1 MKIHAFALGLASL
14 LASAVSDVAAPTA
27 DVNEDAPFT
36 PDPKNHH
43 HDEEAQGMPFTPD
56 ADNYGHDEDAASMPD
71 ADNYGHDWFCCYWS
85 PTSDMCGDRRQGDL
99 DGCLS
104 PADSGY
110 EWCVASRA
118 RCEGCGGTFCDADNY
133 GHDEDAHSTPDA
145 DSDVPTSDGHHHGGD
160 EGDHVDESDGH
171 YDEGAHSTP
180 DADNYGHDEDA
191 ASMPDADNYG
201 HDEEADS
208 TPYADIYGHAEDAH
222 FGDEGDH
229 VDESDGHYDEDAHFT
244 PDADNYGHDEEADED
259 KATSSSES
267 TATVAWAVP
276 VAIGGVLVLGGGAF
290 LLARKHKTAA
300 TQRPEMGAL
309 DSQA

>member
-56 ADNYGHDEDAASMPD
+56 ADNYGHDE
-71 ADNYGHDWFCCYWS
+71 
-85 PTSDMCGDRRQGDL
+85 
-99 DGCLS
+99 
-104 PADSGY
+104 
-110 EWCVASRA
+110 
-118 RCEGCGGTFCDADNY
+118 
-133 GHDEDAHSTPDA
+133 
-145 DSDVPTSDGHHHGGD
+145 
-160 EGDHVDESDGH
+160 
-171 YDEGAHSTP
+171 
-180 DADNYGHDEDA
+180 
-191 ASMPDADNYG
+191 
-201 HDEEADS
+201 EAD
-208 TPYADIYGHAEDAH
+208 D
-222 FGDEGDH
+222 
-229 VDESDGHYDEDAHFT
+229 
-244 PDADNYGHDEEADED
+244 D

-276 VAIGGVLVLGGGAF
+276 VAIGGVLVSGGGAF